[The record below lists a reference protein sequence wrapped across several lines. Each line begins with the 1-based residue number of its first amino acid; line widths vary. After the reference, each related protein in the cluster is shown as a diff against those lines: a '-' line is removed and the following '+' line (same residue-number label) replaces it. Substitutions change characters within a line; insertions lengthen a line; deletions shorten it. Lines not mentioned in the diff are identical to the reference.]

1 MHTNLVEWLKKRT
14 TPTAFICDV
23 KKGGK
28 RPTAGSG
35 PVRSSFPCRHRSS
48 SPRSAVSC
56 STTAAGLAA
65 AAAGA
70 TDDPHLLSF
79 QFSVFPRSFL
89 SWPAVSAAA
98 L

>member
-1 MHTNLVEWLKKRT
+1 MV
-14 TPTAFICDV
+14 V
-23 KKGGK
+23 KTDDPQTFYMRCKMGRK

-65 AAAGA
+65 APAAAAGA
-70 TDDPHLLSF
+70 PDDPHLLSF